1 MPNVA
6 IAGSNCY
13 HFGFL
18 NITKMDIEKLTKII
32 DPKIEKVLDLK
43 QTDALFKKVL
53 ESEYE
58 KLKFLAIAKNRLEE
72 LINKTPTGDLRN
84 DLTEINILLNI
95 F

>member
-1 MPNVA
+1 
-6 IAGSNCY
+6 
-13 HFGFL
+13 
-18 NITKMDIEKLTKII
+18 MDIEKLTKII

-58 KLKFLAIAKNRLEE
+58 KLKFLSIAKNRLEE

-84 DLTEINILLNI
+84 DLTEINILLNV

>member
-1 MPNVA
+1 
-6 IAGSNCY
+6 
-13 HFGFL
+13 
-18 NITKMDIEKLTKII
+18 MDIEKLTKII

-58 KLKFLAIAKNRLEE
+58 KIKFLAIAKNRLEE
-72 LINKTPTGDLRN
+72 LINKTPTGDFRN
-84 DLTEINILLNI
+84 DLTEINILLNV

>member
-1 MPNVA
+1 MN
-6 IAGSNCY
+6 
-13 HFGFL
+13 
-18 NITKMDIEKLTKII
+18 IEKLTKII

-95 F
+95 FNHSNEAE

>member
-1 MPNVA
+1 
-6 IAGSNCY
+6 
-13 HFGFL
+13 
-18 NITKMDIEKLTKII
+18 MDIEKLTKII

-58 KLKFLAIAKNRLEE
+58 KLKVLAIAKNILEE

-84 DLTEINILLNI
+84 DLTEINILLNV

>member
-1 MPNVA
+1 MLSLRLFKRN
-6 IAGSNCY
+6 N
-13 HFGFL
+13 
-18 NITKMDIEKLTKII
+18 KMDIEKLTKII

-58 KLKFLAIAKNRLEE
+58 KIKFLAIAKNRLEE

-84 DLTEINILLNI
+84 DLTEINILLNV

>member
-1 MPNVA
+1 
-6 IAGSNCY
+6 
-13 HFGFL
+13 
-18 NITKMDIEKLTKII
+18 MDIEKLTKII

-43 QTDALFKKVL
+43 QTDPLFKKVL
-53 ESEYE
+53 ESESE